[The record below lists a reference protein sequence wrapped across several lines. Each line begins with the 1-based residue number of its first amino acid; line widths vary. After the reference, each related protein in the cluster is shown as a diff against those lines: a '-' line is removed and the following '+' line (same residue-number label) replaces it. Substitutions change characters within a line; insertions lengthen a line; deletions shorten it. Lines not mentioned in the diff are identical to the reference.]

1 MRCDPNWIKRKK
13 SFKLMELFIVNK
25 VKTDFFCSDI
35 GGSSYPPMLQSSMS
49 PGGKVFLKHFQV
61 ILTIITVITSS
72 TLPPTSVL
80 FLKRFCLQFPQTLV
94 GVGLQQCLSFFRLNY
109 FVYSVQ
115 LRDNISHNFFPRS
128 FPCQHKMFIVIF
140 DLVFRHLIQS
150 RNGKC

>member
-1 MRCDPNWIKRKK
+1 
-13 SFKLMELFIVNK
+13 MELFIVNK

-94 GVGLQQCLSFFRLNY
+94 GVGLQQCLSVLFFRLNC

-115 LRDNISHNFFPRS
+115 LRDNISHNFFILRFAVS
-128 FPCQHKMFIVIF
+128 VKR
-140 DLVFRHLIQS
+140 LL
-150 RNGKC
+150 